1 MTYSTGTRR
10 SERLPSWLRRTI
22 PLLPDS
28 SRIEGAVRRN
38 DLHTICR
45 EGLCPNRAECYA
57 KGKVTF
63 MMLGDVCTRGCRF
76 CSVSK
81 GTPAPADPGE
91 PARIAAAAS
100 ELGLSHVIVTS
111 VTRDDLPDGGAAAF
125 AWVTRELLDLDP
137 APVVEVLVPDFGGS
151 SEALDTVLEAEPDV
165 FAHNVE
171 TVGRLYPSVRSG
183 ADYRR
188 SLGLLAAARRRSPE
202 VRTKSALMLG
212 LGEATDEVL
221 GALADLRGADVDFVA
236 LGQYLRPGLDQVPVR
251 EYIPPA
257 AFDELA
263 RQARDM
269 GFLEVTA
276 GPLVRSSYQ
285 ENTVPARSAR
295 TGARSAQRCEEDV
308 R

>member
-81 GTPAPADPGE
+81 GTPAAPDPGE
-91 PARIAAAAS
+91 PARIASAAS

-111 VTRDDLPDGGAAAF
+111 VTRDDLPGGGASAF
-125 AWVTRELLDLDP
+125 ASVTRELRSLDP
-137 APVVEVLVPDFGGS
+137 DPVVEVLVPDFGGS
-151 SEALDTVLEAEPDV
+151 EEAVAAVLEAGPDI

-171 TVGRLYPSVRSG
+171 TVGRLYPSVRRG
-183 ADYRR
+183 ADYGR
-188 SLGLLAAARRRSPE
+188 SLGLLADARRLAPA

-212 LGEATDEVL
+212 LGETTTEVL
-221 GALADLRGADVDFVA
+221 GTLADLREARVDFVA
-236 LGQYLRPGLDQVPVR
+236 LGQYLRPGLAQVPVR

-263 RQARDM
+263 RQAKGM
-269 GFLEVTA
+269 GFIEVTA

-285 ENTVPARSAR
+285 ENSDLARSAR
-295 TGARSAQRCEEDV
+295 AGTKAAQ
-308 R
+308 